1 LVAKKSFATKNFLR
15 VLRPFA
21 VKIQNIMLSIIFG
34 LSSALIWGA
43 ADFCGG
49 LASRKAK
56 AYQAVLLGEAI
67 GLAVLLIVAFLS
79 GEPLISLASLWPC
92 ALAGVMGVL
101 GLLLFFQ
108 AITKGLMSV
117 AAPVSAL
124 MAVVIPVIFG
134 ILTSGFPGWLI
145 FIGFLL
151 AMASIWFI
159 SQPDGGPK
167 SIRLRI
173 TDLSLP
179 LIAGFS
185 FGVYLILM
193 HHGSQSGLF
202 WPMVTSRTAGV
213 ATMLVYALITRQR
226 VTPPK
231 SVWPLLV
238 LNGILDVTGN
248 GFYLLAAK
256 AGRMDVAAVLVS
268 LYPGST
274 VILAGLL
281 LRERLNRLQITGIL
295 AALAAIVFLTI

>member
-1 LVAKKSFATKNFLR
+1 
-15 VLRPFA
+15 
-21 VKIQNIMLSIIFG
+21 MLSIIYG
-34 LSSALIWGA
+34 LSSAIIWGA

-56 AYQAVLLGEAI
+56 AYQAVLLGEAV
-67 GLAVLLIVAFLS
+67 GLIALLIVAFLS
-79 GEPLISLASLWPC
+79 GEPLLPWDKLWPC

-108 AITKGLMSV
+108 SIAKGLMSV

-134 ILTSGFPGWLI
+134 TLTSGFPGWLTFLG
-145 FIGFLL
+145 FIL

-167 SIRLRI
+167 SIRLRLS
-173 TDLSLP
+173 DLSLP
-179 LIAGFS
+179 LIAGVS

-193 HHGSQSGLF
+193 HRGSEGWLF
-202 WPMVTSRTAGV
+202 WPMVTSRTMGV
-213 ATMLVYALITRQR
+213 ATMLVYALATRQP
-226 VTPPK
+226 VTPQR
-231 SVWPLLV
+231 SVWWLVV

-248 GFYLLAAK
+248 GFYLLAAHS
-256 AGRMDVAAVLVS
+256 GRMDVAAVLVS

-274 VILAGLL
+274 VILAWLF
-281 LRERLNRLQITGIL
+281 LRERLNRLQVTGII